1 MASLN
6 KVQVI
11 GRLGKDP
18 EVRYTSD
25 GKAVANFSI
34 AADESWKDA
43 NGERQKK
50 TEWINVVA
58 WGSVVE
64 SFIQPYLHKGDLV
77 YVEGKLQTRQWED
90 KSGGTR
96 YTTEVNALSVQGL
109 VTGSASGAKTA
120 KPAQTAQARPAARP
134 AQTGRPAQARPAA
147 TGRPPARAAAP
158 QIRQENF
165 GGAEI
170 GDEDI
175 AF

>member
-18 EVRYTSD
+18 EVRFTSS
-25 GKAVANFSI
+25 GKVVANFSV

-43 NGERQKK
+43 DGERQKK

-58 WGSVVE
+58 WGPSVE
-64 SFIQPYLHKGDLV
+64 SFIEPYLHKGDLV

-109 VTGSASGAKTA
+109 VTGGPGTGQAPATRQTQQAPKTA
-120 KPAQTAQARPAARP
+120 
-134 AQTGRPAQARPAA
+134 GRPAQAQPAA

-158 QIRQENF
+158 QAQQDNF

-175 AF
+175 PF

>member
-109 VTGSASGAKTA
+109 VTSGPGTGQAPATRQAQQAPKTA
-120 KPAQTAQARPAARP
+120 
-134 AQTGRPAQARPAA
+134 GRPAQARPAA

>member
-18 EVRYTSD
+18 EVRSTSG
-25 GKAVANFSI
+25 GKAVANFSV
-34 AADESWKDA
+34 AAEESWKDA

-77 YVEGKLQTRQWED
+77 YIEGKLQTRQWED

-109 VTGSASGAKTA
+109 VTGSSTEQPKQA
-120 KPAQTAQARPAARP
+120 KPAQTQPVRPAP
-134 AQTGRPAQARPAA
+134 AGRPAQAQPAA
-147 TGRPPARAAAP
+147 VGRPPARAAAP
-158 QIRQENF
+158 HTRQEDSGSANIDDF
-165 GGAEI
+165 
-170 GDEDI
+170 DI
-175 AF
+175 PF

>member
-6 KVQVI
+6 RVQVI

-18 EVRYTSD
+18 EVRSTSG
-25 GKAVANFSI
+25 GKAVANFSV

-50 TEWINVVA
+50 TEWINVVV
-58 WGSVVE
+58 WGPSVE

-77 YVEGKLQTRQWED
+77 YIEGKLQTRQWED

-109 VTGSASGAKTA
+109 VTGSGAEQPKQA
-120 KPAQTAQARPAARP
+120 KPAQTQQARPAARP
-134 AQTGRPAQARPAA
+134 AGNTQGGSATQT
-147 TGRPPARAAAP
+147 RPPQRRVAAQQAAP
-158 QIRQENF
+158 PDTGFE
-165 GGAEI
+165 AS
-170 GDEDI
+170 DDDL